1 LAITKARK
9 DELVAEYAE
18 LIERSQALILTEY
31 RGLTMPNLNQLRDK
45 IRQSGGEYHITKN
58 TLLQIALERA
68 GFPAAADLFDGPT
81 AVGFSFEDPAATAK
95 ALLDL
100 RRDLEMLVV
109 KGGLMKDGVLS
120 ADQVQ
125 ALAELPPREVVLAQV
140 LGTIQGPLASL
151 VGLLNAP
158 LRDLVYVLQQRGAQA
173 EEAPAAA
180 S

>member
-1 LAITKARK
+1 LAITKERK
-9 DELVAEYAE
+9 EELVAEYAE

-45 IRQSGGEYHITKN
+45 MRQAGGEYHVTKN

-68 GFPAAADLFDGPT
+68 GYPAAADLFDGPT
-81 AVGFSFEDPAATAK
+81 AVGFSFEDPGAVAK

-100 RRDLEMLVV
+100 RRDLEQLTV
-109 KGGLMKDGVLS
+109 KGALMRDSVLS

-125 ALAELPPREVVLAQV
+125 ALAELPPREVVLAQL

-151 VGLLNAP
+151 VGILNAP
-158 LRDLVYVLQQRGAQA
+158 LRELVYVLQQRGAQEQTA
-173 EEAPAAA
+173 VA
-180 S
+180 SSQ